1 MTPATRFSIGLPTAV
16 DAPLA
21 TFARRAEELG
31 FWSAW
36 AVDHAV
42 GEEHAE
48 DPSLDPLH
56 VMTHVAAAT
65 TRLRVGV
72 AVLILPRRNP
82 AQLARD
88 LATMDVLSGGRITV
102 GVGLGGKDP
111 GAAAFGFRTGM
122 RAKHLIEGVGAMRSL
137 WAAGAASYS
146 GELYSFAGAHLQ
158 PKPVQQPHPPI
169 WIGARTPV
177 ALERAAR
184 IGDGWIG
191 AGSSTR
197 EDFSSQTRLLRNAL
211 QAAGRDAGQFALAK
225 RVYIAVEDDARV
237 ALARLA
243 PPLDFVYRKSGTAER
258 VAIYGPP
265 SLCAEQLHA
274 LMALG
279 ATELVLNPMYGEFA
293 QMEKLARVV
302 EKLRTSA
309 SRCAG
314 GGLVPPRAARTCA
327 PTCRHPP

>member
-1 MTPATRFSIGLPTAV
+1 MAQTTRFSIGLPTAI

-56 VMTHVAAAT
+56 VMTHVAAVT

-102 GVGLGGKDP
+102 GVGLGGRDP
-111 GAAAFGFRTGM
+111 AAAAFGFRTGQ
-122 RAKHLIEGVGAMRSL
+122 RATHLIEGIGALRAL
-137 WAAGAASYS
+137 WSEGAANYS
-146 GELYSFAGAHLQ
+146 GELHSFTGAWLQ
-158 PKPVQQPHPPI
+158 PKPVQRPHPPI

-184 IGDGWIG
+184 LGDGWIG
-191 AGSSTR
+191 SGSSSL
-197 EDFSSQTRLLRNAL
+197 EDFVVQSRVLKEAL
-211 QAAGRDAGQFALAK
+211 GTAGRDAASFPVAK
-225 RVYIAVEDDARV
+225 RVYIAVEDEAST

-243 PPLDFVYRKSGTAER
+243 PPLDFVYRKPGVAER
-258 VAIYGPP
+258 VAVYGPP
-265 SLCAEQLHA
+265 SLCADRLHA
-274 LMALG
+274 LMESG
-279 ATELVLNPMYGEFA
+279 ATELVLNPMYDEFS

-302 EKLRTSA
+302 EVLRA
-309 SRCAG
+309 
-314 GGLVPPRAARTCA
+314 
-327 PTCRHPP
+327 

>member
-1 MTPATRFSIGLPTAV
+1 MTPTTRFSIGLPTAI

-21 TFARRAEELG
+21 TFARRVEELG

-56 VMTHVAAAT
+56 VMTHVAAVT

-82 AQLARD
+82 GQLARD
-88 LATMDVLSGGRITV
+88 LATMDVLSGGRVTI

-111 GAAAFGFRTGM
+111 GAAAFGFRTGQ
-122 RAKHLIEGVGAMRSL
+122 RAKHLVEGIGAMRAL
-137 WAAGAASYS
+137 WAEGAADYK
-146 GELYSFAGAHLQ
+146 GELHSFAGAWLQ
-158 PKPVQQPHPPI
+158 PKPVQKPHPPI

-177 ALERAAR
+177 ALQRAAL

-191 AGSSTR
+191 AGSSTSG
-197 EDFSSQTRLLRNAL
+197 DFAGQARVLKDAL
-211 QAAGRDAGQFALAK
+211 GSAGRDPANFPMAK
-225 RVYIAVEDDARV
+225 RVYIAVEDDRGS

-265 SLCAEQLHA
+265 ALCAEHLHA
-274 LMALG
+274 LIALG
-279 ATELVLNPMYGEFA
+279 ATELVLNPMYDEFA

-302 EKLRTSA
+302 EMLR
-309 SRCAG
+309 
-314 GGLVPPRAARTCA
+314 V
-327 PTCRHPP
+327 